1 MGGAGAGCR
10 GCGCRPSP
18 HHGGNG
24 GGGHVPRGVPTALGV
39 RVPAGGGQRART
51 PTPFTCDVVQPK
63 PFLRN
68 DSWRQCTPTA
78 AAWRASSVHE
88 PVALPRAS
96 PRACVHARAYRC
108 ERIRR
113 RELRGGCTSASAR
126 PTCLGPS
133 APPASAPVRP
143 SPPSLPWPPRSP
155 RRVLLA
161 HPNRSPVADR
171 GQGPPAV
178 TTVLLPPR
186 LHEERPQR
194 PLMTAPGL
202 AVVVA

>member
-1 MGGAGAGCR
+1 MGGAGAGGG

-51 PTPFTCDVVQPK
+51 PTPFTCGVVQPK

-113 RELRGGCTSASAR
+113 RELRGGCKCKRAPDLFGPICASGVRSGAPFAPFAPLATEIATPRAAR
-126 PTCLGPS
+126 
-133 APPASAPVRP
+133 ASEQVTGGR
-143 SPPSLPWPPRSP
+143 SGPRS
-155 RRVLLA
+155 A
-161 HPNRSPVADR
+161 GSDHSVAAAKVAR
-171 GQGPPAV
+171 GKAAAPSYV
-178 TTVLLPPR
+178 
-186 LHEERPQR
+186 
-194 PLMTAPGL
+194 APGL